1 MPFPLDGG
9 AAGLVRG
16 DKVTPSSCG
25 SVSIKPN
32 QELRPVFQKE
42 ENYLP
47 KITQLCF
54 KS

>member
-16 DKVTPSSCG
+16 DKVTPNSWR
-25 SVSIKPN
+25 SVSIMPNHKP
-32 QELRPVFQKE
+32 RPVFQKE